1 VPPSGLRSNGIP
13 AIEQTSR
20 GSVNCDLERISR
32 DSRSA
37 ERAEP
42 WFALR
47 VRSNFEQISGLHLR
61 QRGFEEY
68 LPVYRVQ
75 NRWSDRTKAVE
86 RPLFPG
92 YVFCRMNPHN
102 RLPVLSAPGIL
113 GVLGIG
119 KIPVP
124 VPDQEIEAIRIMLA
138 SGLRVKPWPF
148 LQAGQRVLI
157 ERGPLEGL
165 EGILLRFK
173 NDCRI
178 VVSIDLLQRS
188 VSSEL
193 DEHWVRPVGQRAP
206 GRVGAIDPG
215 FATQLHLR
223 SAG

>member
-1 VPPSGLRSNGIP
+1 V
-13 AIEQTSR
+13 
-20 GSVNCDLERISR
+20 DLQRTGR
-32 DSRSA
+32 DSRKA
-37 ERAEP
+37 GMAEP

-61 QRGFEEY
+61 ERGYEEY

-75 NRWSDRTKAVE
+75 NRWSDRMKVVE

-92 YVFCRMNPHN
+92 YVFCRMNLHN

-119 KIPVP
+119 KVPVP
-124 VPDQEIEAIRIMLA
+124 VPDREIEAIQMMLA

-193 DEHWVRPVGQRAP
+193 DESWVRPVGQRMPA
-206 GRVGAIDPG
+206 RVGCIDPG
-215 FATQLHLR
+215 FATQVPLR
-223 SAG
+223 NAG